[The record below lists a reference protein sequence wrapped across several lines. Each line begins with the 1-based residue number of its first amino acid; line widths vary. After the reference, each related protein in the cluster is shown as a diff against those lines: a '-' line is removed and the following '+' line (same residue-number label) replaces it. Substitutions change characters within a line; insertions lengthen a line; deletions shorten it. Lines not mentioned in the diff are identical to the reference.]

1 MRSLGLER
9 KKSVTFG
16 VHEVLLLAACHRTWL
31 VFAAPGYAKNG
42 MWEGDGMVIPWHGL
56 TKLSQKVVGLCT
68 HPFRTCSF

>member
-31 VFAAPGYAKNG
+31 VHASGYAKNG
-42 MWEGDGMVIPWHGL
+42 MWEGDG
-56 TKLSQKVVGLCT
+56 
-68 HPFRTCSF
+68 HPFAWIDQIISKSGKIMRTSI